1 MTTENEYLP
10 ASECLDWRDSVTN
23 DCEGP
28 VEYRLAMSGTGISYP
43 RCEKHFEARW
53 ETQQRLAR
61 DYGVPVYYTGNDRDY
76 EDYDY

>member
-1 MTTENEYLP
+1 MTTENEFLP
-10 ASECLDWRDSVTN
+10 VEDCLDYNPDECQGT
-23 DCEGP
+23 
-28 VEYRLAMSGTGISYP
+28 VEYRIAMSGTGISYP
-43 RCEKHFEARW
+43 RCLWHFDVRW